1 MKLGVVILAA
11 GAATRMGKAK
21 MLLPY
26 GEQTILS
33 HIVEEAQA
41 LTPAI
46 ICVVTGKYTTEIQA
60 VIKDNSL
67 ELVPF
72 ANWELGMSAS
82 IQFGLTV
89 LLEKEPNI
97 DAVLFVVSDQPFLD
111 RQLLF
116 RMIDAF
122 QQSGKGIVAAQY
134 QQQFGTPVLFH
145 HRYIPQIRLL
155 EGDRGAKKLVEKQIE
170 DVVLVD
176 FPLGAL
182 DIDTAEDYANFQQLL
197 NKQDAH

>member
-26 GEQTILS
+26 GGQTILG
-33 HIVEEAQA
+33 HIIEEVQA
-41 LTPAI
+41 LNPAI
-46 ICVVTGKYTTEIQA
+46 TCLVTGKYAAEIETL
-60 VIKDNSL
+60 INSNSL
-67 ELVPF
+67 KMVPF
-72 ANWELGMSAS
+72 DNWQAGMSAS
-82 IQFGLTV
+82 IQFGLSK
-89 LLEKEPNI
+89 LLEKQPNI

-134 QQQFGTPVLFH
+134 QQQFGTPVLFSKS
-145 HRYIPQIRLL
+145 YFPDIRLL
-155 EGDRGAKKLVEKQIE
+155 EGDRGAKKIVEKQLE
-170 DVVLVD
+170 NVVLID
-176 FPLGAL
+176 FPLGAI
-182 DIDTAEDYANFQQLL
+182 DIDTAEDYARFQQLL
-197 NKQDAH
+197 NQQHAH

>member
-1 MKLGVVILAA
+1 MAA

-26 GEQTILS
+26 GEQTILE
-33 HIVEEAQA
+33 HIVEEVQA
-41 LTPAI
+41 LNSAI
-46 ICVVTGKYTTEIQA
+46 ICLVTGKYTTEIKA
-60 VIKDNSL
+60 VIKDTSIA
-67 ELVPF
+67 LVPF
-72 ANWELGMSAS
+72 ANWQAGMSAS
-82 IQFGLTV
+82 IQFGLSS
-89 LLEKEPNI
+89 LLEKQPNI

-116 RMIDAF
+116 KMIDAF

-134 QQQFGTPVLFH
+134 PQQYGTPVLFSH
-145 HRYIPQIRLL
+145 QYFPEIRLL
-155 EGDRGAKKLVEKQIE
+155 EGDRGAKKLVEKQLE

-182 DIDTAEDYANFQQLL
+182 DIDTAEDYAKFQQLL
-197 NKQDAH
+197 NQQDAH

>member
-1 MKLGVVILAA
+1 
-11 GAATRMGKAK
+11 MGKAK

-26 GEQTILS
+26 GEQTILG
-33 HIVEEAQA
+33 HIVEEVTA
-41 LTPAI
+41 LNPAI
-46 ICVVTGKYTTEIQA
+46 ICLVTGKYTTEIEA
-60 VIKDNSL
+60 VINVKTL
-67 ELVPF
+67 EMVPF
-72 ANWELGMSAS
+72 ANWQAGMSAS
-82 IQFGLTV
+82 IQFGLTA

-134 QQQFGTPVLFH
+134 QQQFGTPVLFSNH
-145 HRYIPQIRLL
+145 YIPEIKLL
-155 EGDRGAKKLVEKQIE
+155 EGDRGAKKLVAKQIE

-182 DIDTAEDYANFQQLL
+182 DIDTAEDYAKFQELL
-197 NKQDAH
+197 NQQDAH

>member
-1 MKLGVVILAA
+1 MKLGVVILSA

-26 GEQTILS
+26 DGQTILG
-33 HIVEEAQA
+33 HIIEEVQA
-41 LTPAI
+41 LNPAI
-46 ICVVTGKYTTEIQA
+46 TCLVTGKYTAEIET
-60 VIKDNSL
+60 VINVNSL
-67 ELVPF
+67 EMVPF
-72 ANWELGMSAS
+72 DNWQAGMSAS
-82 IQFGLTV
+82 IQFGLSSI
-89 LLEKEPNI
+89 LEKQPNI

-116 RMIDAF
+116 RMLDTF

-134 QQQFGTPVLFH
+134 QQQFGTPVLFSKS
-145 HRYIPQIRLL
+145 YFPEIRLL
-155 EGDRGAKKLVEKQIE
+155 EGDRGAKKLVEKQLE

-182 DIDTAEDYANFQQLL
+182 DIDTAEDYARFQQLL
-197 NKQDAH
+197 NQQDAH

>member
-1 MKLGVVILAA
+1 LAA

-26 GEQTILS
+26 GEQTILE
-33 HIVEEAQA
+33 HIVEETKA
-41 LTPAI
+41 LNPAI
-46 ICVVTGKYTTEIQA
+46 ICLVTGKYRSEIEA
-60 VIKDNSL
+60 VINVNSL

-72 ANWELGMSAS
+72 ENWQAGMSAS
-82 IQFGLTV
+82 IQFGLSS
-89 LLEKEPNI
+89 LLEKQPNI

-116 RMIDAF
+116 RMLDAF
-122 QQSGKGIVAAQY
+122 QQSGKGIVATQY
-134 QQQFGTPVLFH
+134 QQQLGTPVLFSH
-145 HRYIPQIRLL
+145 QYFPEIRLL
-155 EGDRGAKKLVEKQIE
+155 EGDRGAKKLVEKHLE

-182 DIDTAEDYANFQQLL
+182 DIDTAEDYAKFQQLL
-197 NKQDAH
+197 NQ

>member
-1 MKLGVVILAA
+1 MKLGVVILSA

-26 GEQTILS
+26 DGQTILG
-33 HIVEEAQA
+33 HIIEEVQA
-41 LTPAI
+41 LNPAI
-46 ICVVTGKYTTEIQA
+46 TCLVTGKYTAEIET
-60 VIKDNSL
+60 VINVNSL
-67 ELVPF
+67 EMVPF
-72 ANWELGMSAS
+72 DNWQAGMSAS
-82 IQFGLTV
+82 IQFGLSSI
-89 LLEKEPNI
+89 LEKQTNI

-116 RMIDAF
+116 RMLDTF

-134 QQQFGTPVLFH
+134 QQQFGTPVLFSKS
-145 HRYIPQIRLL
+145 YFPEIMLL
-155 EGDRGAKKLVEKQIE
+155 EGDRGAKKLVEKQLE

-182 DIDTAEDYANFQQLL
+182 DIDTAEDYARFQQLL
-197 NKQDAH
+197 NQQDAH

>member
-1 MKLGVVILAA
+1 LKLGVVILAA

-26 GEQTILS
+26 GEQTILE
-33 HIVEEAQA
+33 HIVEEVRA
-41 LTPAI
+41 LNPAI
-46 ICVVTGKYTTEIQA
+46 ICLVTGKYTTEIEA
-60 VIKDNSL
+60 VINDASIA
-67 ELVPF
+67 LVPF
-72 ANWELGMSAS
+72 ANWQAGMSAS
-82 IQFGLTV
+82 IQFGLSS
-89 LLEKEPNI
+89 LLEKQPNI

-116 RMIDAF
+116 KMIDAF

-134 QQQFGTPVLFH
+134 QQQFGTPVLFSKN
-145 HRYIPQIRLL
+145 YFPEIRLL

-182 DIDTAEDYANFQQLL
+182 DIDTAEDYAKFQQLL
-197 NKQDAH
+197 NQQDAH

>member
-1 MKLGVVILAA
+1 MAA

-21 MLLPY
+21 MLLPF
-26 GEQTILS
+26 GEQTILE
-33 HIVEEAQA
+33 HIVEEVRA
-41 LTPAI
+41 LNPAI
-46 ICVVTGKYTTEIQA
+46 ICLVTGKYTIEIEA
-60 VIKDNSL
+60 VINDTSIT
-67 ELVPF
+67 LVPF
-72 ANWELGMSAS
+72 ANWQAGMSAS
-82 IQFGLTV
+82 IQFGLSS
-89 LLEKEPNI
+89 LLEKQPNI

-116 RMIDAF
+116 KMIDAF

-134 QQQFGTPVLFH
+134 QQQFGTPVLFSKN
-145 HRYIPQIRLL
+145 YFPEIRLL

-182 DIDTAEDYANFQQLL
+182 DIDTAEDYAKFQQLL
-197 NKQDAH
+197 NQQDAH

>member
-33 HIVEEAQA
+33 HIIVEVQA
-41 LTPAI
+41 LNPAI
-46 ICVVTGKYTTEIQA
+46 ICLVTGKYTAEIEA
-60 VIKDNSL
+60 VVNVNSL

-72 ANWELGMSAS
+72 DNWQAGMSAS
-82 IQFGLTV
+82 IQFGLSS
-89 LLEKEPNI
+89 LLEKQPNI

-116 RMIDAF
+116 KMLDAF

-134 QQQFGTPVLFH
+134 QQQFGTPVLFSH
-145 HRYIPQIRLL
+145 HYFPEIRLL
-155 EGDRGAKKLVEKQIE
+155 EGDRGAKKMVEKQLE

-182 DIDTAEDYANFQQLL
+182 DIDTAEDYARFQQLL
-197 NKQDAH
+197 NQQDAH